1 MMSSPG
7 EGADLV
13 RVVESLTQV
22 ISIQSGAIDEL
33 FKLLAQHMEAD
44 EIDRLPCVERLNR
57 AAVLRKNIPY

>member
-33 FKLLAQHMEAD
+33 FKLLAQHMGAD
-44 EIDRLPCVERLNR
+44 EMDRLPCVERLNE
-57 AAVLRKNIPY
+57 AARIRRNLPY